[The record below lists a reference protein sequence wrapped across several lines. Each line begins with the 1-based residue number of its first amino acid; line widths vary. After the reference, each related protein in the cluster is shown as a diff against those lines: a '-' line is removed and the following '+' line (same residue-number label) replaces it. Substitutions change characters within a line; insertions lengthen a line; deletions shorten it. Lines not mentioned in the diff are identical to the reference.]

1 VVNIRHK
8 KIGLQ
13 RRPINSK
20 FTIFVIMELILKKVQ
35 KKHLPLIH
43 ELAKMLRV
51 EVEAKGESHYD
62 PDFVAEILQAE
73 QDIKDGKGVKIA
85 TQDLWK

>member
-1 VVNIRHK
+1 
-8 KIGLQ
+8 
-13 RRPINSK
+13 
-20 FTIFVIMELILKKVQ
+20 MELILKKVQ

-51 EVEAKGESHYD
+51 EVEAKEESHYD